1 MQDPGDAGTNRDPH
15 FVRRRVDEVVLLLQV
30 DGELDIK
37 STDSLRAA
45 LDAAEREG
53 NIVRIDAAGVSFV
66 DSTALG
72 VLLASA
78 QRLSARGVWREL
90 IHGARP
96 VRRILH
102 LTLPART
109 FHVIS

>member
-1 MQDPGDAGTNRDPH
+1 MQEPGDADTNRDPLV
-15 FVRRRVDEVVLLLQV
+15 VRRLLDEVVLLLQV

-37 STDSLRAA
+37 YTDSLRSA

-78 QRLSARGVWREL
+78 QRLSARGGRLEL
-90 IHGARP
+90 INVSPP
-96 VRRILH
+96 VRRILDM
-102 LTLPART
+102 TLIART
-109 FHVIS
+109 VHVIS

>member
-1 MQDPGDAGTNRDPH
+1 MQERGDAGTNRDPH

-45 LDAAEREG
+45 LAAGEREG
-53 NIVRIDAAGVSFV
+53 NIFRIAAAGVSFV

-78 QRLSARGVWREL
+78 QRLSARGGRLEL
-90 IHGARP
+90 INGSPP
-96 VRRILH
+96 VLRL
-102 LTLPART
+102 LDTT
-109 FHVIS
+109 ISASHD

>member
-1 MQDPGDAGTNRDPH
+1 MQVPGGAGTHRDPH
-15 FVRRRVDEVVLLLQV
+15 FVRRRVDEVVLVLKV

-37 STDSLRAA
+37 STDSLRSA

-78 QRLSARGVWREL
+78 QRLSARGGPLAL
-90 IHGARP
+90 INVSPP
-96 VRRILH
+96 VRRILD
-102 LTLPART
+102 
-109 FHVIS
+109 

>member
-1 MQDPGDAGTNRDPH
+1 MDDRGDAGTNRDPQ
-15 FVRRRVDEVVLLLQV
+15 FVSRRVDEVVLLLQV

-37 STDSLRAA
+37 STDSLRSA

-78 QRLSARGVWREL
+78 QRLSARGGRLEL
-90 IHGARP
+90 INVSPP
-96 VRRILH
+96 VRRILDM
-102 LTLPART
+102 TLIART
-109 FHVIS
+109 VHVIS